1 MKYLFYK
8 LFFLPRKIR
17 CSFYKFYNRLLLR
30 WSGALLGSNSQM
42 FNKIYFCRDRES
54 KCEIGENFV
63 FYSGDCLNPLTRNL
77 YGCIYQEKG
86 SCVKIGNNVGI
97 SSACIRSA
105 VKIEI
110 GDNVMI
116 GGGAVIMDTDA
127 HSLDYKLRKIP
138 LQDKA
143 NAACCPIVIKNDV
156 LIGAYSIILKGV
168 TIGEGSVI
176 GGGSVVTKDIPS
188 HCIAA
193 GNPCKVIKYIH

>member
-1 MKYLFYK
+1 MKYLLYK

-17 CSFYKFYNRLLLR
+17 CNFYKYYNRLLLR
-30 WSGALLGSNSQM
+30 WSGAVLGAKSQM

-54 KCEIGENFV
+54 ECVIGDNFV

-77 YGCIYQEKG
+77 CGCIYQEKG
-86 SCVKIGNNVGI
+86 SYIKIGDNVGF
-97 SSACIRSA
+97 SSVCIRSTIG
-105 VKIEI
+105 IEI
-110 GDNVMI
+110 GDNVKL
-116 GGGAVIMDTDA
+116 GGGVVILDTDA

-138 LQDKA
+138 SQDKA
-143 NAACCPIVIKNDV
+143 NAACSPILIKNDV

-176 GGGSVVTKDIPS
+176 GSGSIVTKDIPS

-193 GNPCKVIKYIH
+193 GNPCKVIKYID